1 LFFVGWVLFALLY
14 IGVHFIFLL
23 LSWVFL
29 FKNSEFQ
36 YLGCM
41 PRIINNIKERNKTE
55 AQERRIR
62 RRRRSH

>member
-1 LFFVGWVLFALLY
+1 
-14 IGVHFIFLL
+14 VHFIFLL

-36 YLGCM
+36 YLGCV
-41 PRIINNIKERNKTE
+41 PRIINNIKERNKSE